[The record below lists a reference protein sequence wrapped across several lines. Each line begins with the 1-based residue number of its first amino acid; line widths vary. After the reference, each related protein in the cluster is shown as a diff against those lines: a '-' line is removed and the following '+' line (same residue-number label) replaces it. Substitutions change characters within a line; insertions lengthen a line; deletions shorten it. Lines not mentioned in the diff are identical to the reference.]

1 MEEESISSKISL
13 KFLGHQKSKKDFSVF
28 VEFMGDTPAMR
39 LLDFLITGREYDCTL
54 TDMATKAGMS
64 WSTLH
69 RIFPRFIK
77 NNIIIQTREIGRAKL
92 YKLNLANLLVK
103 KLVDVYDTLLMQE
116 LKRASVKGKK
126 EVLVMH

>member
-1 MEEESISSKISL
+1 MEEKSI
-13 KFLGHQKSKKDFSVF
+13 F
-28 VEFMGDTPAMR
+28 VEFMGDTPAIR
-39 LLDFLITGREYDCTL
+39 LLDLLITGREYDFTL

-77 NNIIIQTREIGRAKL
+77 NKIMMQTREIGRAKL

-116 LKRASVKGKK
+116 LKKDSIKSK
-126 EVLVMH
+126 EKVLVMH

>member
-1 MEEESISSKISL
+1 MTK
-13 KFLGHQKSKKDFSVF
+13 
-28 VEFMGDTPAMR
+28 
-39 LLDFLITGREYDCTL
+39 LLDFTL

-77 NNIIIQTREIGRAKL
+77 NKIVIQTREIGRAKL
-92 YKLNLANLLVK
+92 CKLNLANPLVK

-116 LKRASVKGKK
+116 LKKSSTRKIKNFS
-126 EVLVMH
+126 LVE